1 MSAVPPRVY
10 AVVLARR
17 GSRSILRKNLE
28 TVGGQPLVL
37 RAVEQAFRIAQIDEV
52 VVSTDDREVLSLVAS
67 LVAESGALLV
77 DRPAYLATDDARSAP
92 AALHALTAVGAAA
105 DDVAVLLQ
113 PTSPLRSDEDVIQVI
128 EGLDGHGS
136 SIAARETGTHPF
148 KALIET
154 ADGYRPVRHLV
165 DLESPRQELPPALV
179 PNGAAY
185 AIRFA
190 DLAASGSFLVQ
201 PMNLWVMPQER
212 SLDIDTPADLAR
224 ARQVI
229 EQEGVSPGRE
239 NVGG

>member
-52 VVSTDDREVLSLVAS
+52 VVSTDDREVLSLVA
-67 LVAESGALLV
+67 ESGALLV
-77 DRPAYLATDDARSAP
+77 DRPAHLATDDARSAP

-154 ADGYRPVRHLV
+154 ANGYRPVRDLA
-165 DLESPRQELPPALV
+165 DLESPRQALPPALV
-179 PNGAAY
+179 PNGAVY
-185 AIRFA
+185 AIRCA

-224 ARQVI
+224 ARQAI
-229 EQEGVSPGRE
+229 EQEGISPGRADI
-239 NVGG
+239 GG